1 MVDEIKKNRNGKEEG
16 KRRWENEDD
25 DQEKKG
31 EKWRTRGGGGEEN
44 VERNERG
51 MKKEDNRN
59 WVLSKG
65 LWICL
70 LLLLRV

>member
-31 EKWRTRGGGGEEN
+31 EKWRTRGGGEEN